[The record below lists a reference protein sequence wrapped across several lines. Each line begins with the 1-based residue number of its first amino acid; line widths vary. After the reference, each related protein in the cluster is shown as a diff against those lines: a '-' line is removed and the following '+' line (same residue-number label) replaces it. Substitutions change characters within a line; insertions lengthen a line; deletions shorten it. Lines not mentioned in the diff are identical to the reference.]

1 MFGEDALHGVDARR
15 LEVLRDVG
23 DEGAGLVDA
32 AAGLAD
38 RPPGG
43 VVEDAVIC
51 RSLKPESD
59 ALSNVGRERP

>member
-1 MFGEDALHGVDARR
+1 MGGAMPFANVILQAGCRGSVARWR
-15 LEVLRDVG
+15 
-23 DEGAGLVDA
+23 
-32 AAGLAD
+32 
-38 RPPGG
+38 G